1 MGRLYLIRHGET
13 DSNKDFRFQGQ
24 TDIELN
30 DKGRKQAQLLAQH
43 FKDIRLDAVY
53 CSSLK
58 RARCTAQPLAEL
70 HGFAVQP
77 VDDIK
82 EIAFGEW
89 EGLSYDEINSKGL
102 GQIDEFFK
110 NPALCHV
117 PGGENFSDVAA
128 RVEPFFKHCLAEME
142 KKDIAVV
149 SHGGII
155 RVLLCLFLGLDMNK
169 IWNFSVGNCSTTT
182 LAKWRGYSTVLESTN
197 ATYYLR

>member
-43 FKDIRLDAVY
+43 FKDIRLDVVY

-70 HGFAVQP
+70 HGLEVQP

-128 RVEPFFKHCLAEME
+128 RVEPFFKRCLSEME